1 MIIPLKVPPSRFML
15 ALQGFMLFAAL
26 LLYIA
31 ILTELYKAPEQVN
44 VDLAT
49 TWYIHL
55 RDALEK

>member
-31 ILTELYKAPEQVN
+31 ILTELYT
-44 VDLAT
+44 LLIFGT
-49 TWYIHL
+49 T
-55 RDALEK
+55 